1 LGWDGMGCS
10 VLTDKFNT
18 NKTNTKQNKMTTK
31 NLFRSWKSINQTI
44 KQSEE
49 ESNFMPKKQ
58 NKTSQVK
65 SSQSTYSTVQ
75 YNNNN
80 FKCRNTG
87 KQKVKSNHKSQKV
100 KSKQEKIK

>member
-1 LGWDGMGCS
+1 MGCS

-58 NKTSQVK
+58 NKSSQVK
-65 SSQSTYSTVQ
+65 SIHVQYSTITTILNAEIPVNKI
-75 YNNNN
+75 NN
-80 FKCRNTG
+80 
-87 KQKVKSNHKSQKV
+87 
-100 KSKQEKIK
+100 SKLKKDLKKKYILN